1 MRGIDNMLLTK
12 EDIERNKQIEQEI
25 CTNIKDVLKKY
36 VPEDKMDDVEKIIYS
51 CAEGYVF
58 TRKEGK

>member
-1 MRGIDNMLLTK
+1 MLLTK

-36 VPEDKMDDVEKIIYS
+36 VPADKMDEVAKIINS
-51 CAEGYVF
+51 VAEGYVF
-58 TRKEGK
+58 TRKESN

>member
-1 MRGIDNMLLTK
+1 MRGIDKMLLTK

-36 VPEDKMDDVEKIIYS
+36 VPADKLDKVDEIFYS
-51 CAEGYVF
+51 VAEGYVF
-58 TRKEGK
+58 TRKESN